1 MIMGIFDGMNDIF
14 GVGNTIS
21 QSSNIQPD
29 DVLKTKNAL
38 SQTGHYQVPDFGITD
53 IPDMGMIDGL
63 KGFQQ
68 DNDLKVDGVMKPG
81 GPTET
86 KLGETLAHQGIGNMD
101 LLEQSKSKTPKI
113 DPLTGVEEVK
123 MPKLKK
129 PTKAQWDQVAEMQ
142 KPKQTPWFQSPK
154 IQPVEDEAHSANTRT
169 MDGLLKYSVNGSLP
183 YLYANSIKNGGDKAV
198 NEYANFMQQL
208 NDRKGDRVE
217 TFHQEVMDRLP
228 ETHKQK
234 FAALEVQDDR
244 HETPLGQDNGNEHAQ
259 RFQTT
264 SHQLPE
270 NDQAGPSHY
279 RTASTETSFSQPTA
293 AAMMVES
300 NGDDKT
306 SLAHPY
312 DNGEAP
318 TQRRYNRRKNLGE
331 RRLDA
336 TEDRLRAGSKIGRK
350 LGMDGAADHLDHFL
364 DGDGS
369 DREVHR
375 DEARNDPFIRRAEE
389 ENRKQFEDNTF
400 LAQPS
405 KSQNPQQRR
414 RKQEQNRRMRNLK
427 EGESMYV
434 DPSDTWDQD
443 QTDREKFDDYG
454 ERIGHGGADDFWTY
468 GTQKM
473 RSTPEKVKV
482 TRRGNK
488 LHIEGTVEHNADDR
502 YDFDKGSS
510 GDWSGAYELQEKGRA
525 KPYTTRRRWKQRV
538 SGTVD
543 IDGWEDGKGH
553 VLRNPKMK
561 WDDFE

>member
-1 MIMGIFDGMNDIF
+1 MGIFDGMNDIF
-14 GVGNTIS
+14 GIDNTIS

-29 DVLKTKNAL
+29 DVLKTKTAL
-38 SQTGHYQVPDFGITD
+38 SQTGHYQVPDFGLTD

-68 DNDLKVDGVMKPG
+68 DNGLKVDGVMKPG

-101 LLEQSKSKTPKI
+101 LLEQSKPKTPKI
-113 DPLTGVEEVK
+113 DPLTGVEEIK

-129 PTKAQWDQVAEMQ
+129 PTKAQWDQVAEIQ
-142 KPKQTPWFQSPK
+142 KPKQTPWFQSPQ

-183 YLYANSIKNGGDKAV
+183 YLYADSIKNGGDKAV

-234 FAALEVQDDR
+234 FAALEMQDDR
-244 HETPLGQDNGNEHAQ
+244 HETPLGQDNGNEHAE
-259 RFQTT
+259 RFQATN
-264 SHQLPE
+264 HQLPE

-279 RTASTETSFSQPTA
+279 RTASTETSYSQPTA

-318 TQRRYNRRKNLGE
+318 TQRRYNRRKKLGK
-331 RRLDA
+331 RKLDA
-336 TEDRLRAGSKIGRK
+336 TEDRLRTGSKIGRNVG
-350 LGMDGAADHLDHFL
+350 LGDAADHLDQFL
-364 DGDGS
+364 DGDDT
-369 DREVHR
+369 DRTVHR
-375 DEARNDPFIRRAEE
+375 DEARKDPFIRRAEDN
-389 ENRKQFEDNTF
+389 NRKRYEDRTFTGTTGNPELNKKLRHLKDGESVEFEDDWDTG
-400 LAQPS
+400 Q
-405 KSQNPQQRR
+405 
-414 RKQEQNRRMRNLK
+414 
-427 EGESMYV
+427 
-434 DPSDTWDQD
+434 SD
-443 QTDREKFDDYG
+443 FDSVIDNA
-454 ERIGHGGADDFWTY
+454 RIGFKDGANNYLKY
-468 GTQKM
+468 GRQGL
-473 RSTPEKVKV
+473 RSHSKIRA

-488 LHIEGTVEHNADDR
+488 IHYEGVVDHNADDD
-502 YDFDKGSS
+502 YDFHDGRS
-510 GDWSGAYELQEKGRA
+510 GGMTGAKDMQDSGRGK
-525 KPYTTRRRWKQRV
+525 KFKTKRRWKQKV
-538 SGTVD
+538 SGSVD
-543 IDGWEDGKGH
+543 IDGWKEGEGH
-553 VLRNPKMK
+553 VLRRPKAK